1 MINHLKEVHRELY
14 LPQALDSAKPPFKVT
29 PINDPYLYTD
39 ANLYVDTFDSPN
51 QSVKVEVSNVGGGRL
66 NVERIRIPR
75 GFERWIKRVEGRQ
88 SATLTSNSEP
98 KEIELN
104 ILLEELPKLSSM
116 NVVKLTV
123 LSNSRRKT
131 FSEILLRV
139 HPPENQSTNLTLP
152 EYLNF
157 GEITVCKVSVTDC
170 HEDGEPRPSEF
181 LLIGDFTLNPPTRLE
196 ITQKDESSFDA
207 YIFTSKGELYYKLD
221 LRKPGVV
228 MPRQE
233 KSVIK
238 LKSFQQTVLLPI
250 VSQCIFSEH
259 AITSDSD
266 WLIVQPKIFT
276 TGYDIIDLP
285 VSVNVEKLEPGR
297 NYGEIVVADKKIQ
310 VWVWSKIV
318 NETALTLEKERP
330 NIHHVKQF
338 SEQEKPLPIEVVSA
352 DEPYQSLM
360 IFEDIDFQFP
370 LASDQRTGYLMG
382 DFNQWTPRTLFLEKR
397 DDGYGVTLS
406 VSEGIYRYHAE
417 IDGEMRL
424 DPTRLYEI
432 VCCQHGLASKLEI
445 NRAEQKV
452 TLQNR
457 SKQKLEIKLQSA
469 TKWMRIKPETIVL
482 PASKK
487 SEITAVFQPEH
498 LLPGIN
504 LGWLQMETVRE
515 PKRSL
520 HAPIYVIGMTNGA
533 VPILRT
539 KELDFP
545 QMEQGKVEGI
555 PLTIDIFGE
564 GELKGEIQPST
575 VLRFVE
581 GDLHIQNKTALEP
594 MAIAPL
600 VQVLT
605 EKSSNAYRKQI
616 SASLLTDCYLMNHR
630 VHRFKAKYDMIHL
643 VSDPP
648 ALYLPK
654 VYLFDDPQ
662 HVDITIKRSDG
673 KGNVACSV
681 EIPDALTEAGF
692 LKLMNNAA
700 ENSAGHCDF
709 VINPQAR
716 TNAERVSDTLRL
728 MDTNSGM
735 ALPIQFVADI
745 VGGEAKID
753 VNTQGQRLNPLSGGI
768 PLVITN
774 ISKNE
779 LRIFELRFKYLR
791 FYLSPHLTLQQRTL
805 LPGESIERFIK
816 MKATVGL
823 LGKRTVGLLG
833 RTTVKDTLIIRLND
847 PQFPKGVFEKE
858 IVAEI

>member
-1 MINHLKEVHRELY
+1 MINHLKEIHRELY
-14 LPQALDSAKPPFKVT
+14 LPQAPDSAKPPFKVT

-39 ANLYVDTFDSPN
+39 ANLYVDTFNSPN

-75 GFERWIKRVEGRQ
+75 GFERWIKRAERLQ

-98 KEIELN
+98 IKIELK
-104 ILLEELPKLSSM
+104 LFLKALPNPSSV

-139 HPPENQSTNLTLP
+139 HPLENQSTNLTLP
-152 EYLNF
+152 KYLNF
-157 GEITVCKVSVTDC
+157 GEITVCKVSVADC
-170 HEDGEPRPSEF
+170 REDAEAPPAEF

-207 YIFTSKGELYYKLD
+207 KIFTPRGELSYELD
-221 LRKPGVV
+221 LQKPGVV
-228 MPRQE
+228 MSGERQE
-233 KSVIK
+233 RYLQS
-238 LKSFQQTVLLPI
+238 LKQTVSI
-250 VSQCIFSEH
+250 ANVGQHRFSGQV
-259 AITSDSD
+259 ITSDSEW
-266 WLIVQPKIFT
+266 WLVAPSEISVG
-276 TGYDIIDLP
+276 GYDTTDLP

-297 NYGEIVVADKKIQ
+297 NCGEIVVADKKIQ

-318 NETALTLEKERP
+318 NETALTLEKEQP
-330 NIHHVKQF
+330 NIRHVEQF
-338 SEQEKPLPIEVVSA
+338 SEQEKSLPIEVVLA

-360 IFEDIDFQFP
+360 IFEDINFQFP

-382 DFNQWTPRTLFLEKR
+382 DFNQWAPRTLFLEKR

-406 VSEGIYRYHAE
+406 VSEGTYRYHAE

-424 DPTRLYEI
+424 DPARLYEI
-432 VCCQHGLASKLEI
+432 VCCQHGLASKLQI
-445 NRAEQKV
+445 NRTEQKV

-457 SKQKLEIKLQSA
+457 SKRKLEIKLQST
-469 TKWMRIKPETIVL
+469 TKWMRIKPDTIVL

-487 SEITAVFQPEH
+487 SEITAVFRPER
-498 LLPGIN
+498 LLPGLN
-504 LGWLQMETVRE
+504 LGWLQMETVKR

-533 VPILRT
+533 VPVLRT

-555 PLTIDIFGE
+555 PLAIDIFGE

-575 VLRFVE
+575 ALRFVE
-581 GDLHIQNKTALEP
+581 GDLHVQNKTALEP
-594 MAIAPL
+594 MAVAPL

-605 EKSSNAYRKQI
+605 ERPSNAYRKQI
-616 SASLLTDCYLMNHR
+616 WASLLTDCYLMNHR

-643 VSDPP
+643 VSDPL

-662 HVDITIKRSDG
+662 HVDIAIKRSDG

-681 EIPDALTEAGF
+681 EIPDALTETGF
-692 LKLMNNAA
+692 LKVKNNAA
-700 ENSAGHCDF
+700 ENNTGHCEF

-716 TNAERVSDTLRL
+716 TNAGRVSDTLRL
-728 MDTNSGM
+728 TDTNSGM

-753 VNTQGQRLNPLSGGI
+753 VNTQGQRLNLLSGGI

-774 ISKNE
+774 ISKTE
-779 LRIFELRFKYLR
+779 LRIFELRFKYRR
-791 FYLSPHLTLQQRTL
+791 FYLSPHLTSQQRTL

-823 LGKRTVGLLG
+823 LGKRTVSLLG

>member
-1 MINHLKEVHRELY
+1 MINHLKEIHRELY
-14 LPQALDSAKPPFKVT
+14 LPQASDSAEPPFRVT

-51 QSVKVEVSNVGGGRL
+51 QSVKVKVSNVGGGRL

-75 GFERWIKRVEGRQ
+75 GFDKWIQRTERPRPV
-88 SATLTSNSEP
+88 TLTSTSDP
-98 KEIELN
+98 IEIELK
-104 ILLEELPKLSSM
+104 LFLKALPNPSSV

-139 HPPENQSTNLTLP
+139 RPPENQSTNLILP

-157 GEITVCKVSVTDC
+157 GEITVCKVLIADC
-170 HEDGEPRPSEF
+170 REDAEAPPTEF
-181 LLIGDFTLNPPTRLE
+181 LLIEDFTLNPPTRLE

-207 YIFTSKGELYYKLD
+207 KIFTPKGELSYELD
-221 LRKPGVV
+221 LQKSGVV

-233 KSVIK
+233 KSGIK
-238 LKSFQQTVLLPI
+238 LKSFQQTVPVPI
-250 VSQCIFSEH
+250 VSQRIFSEH
-259 AITSDSD
+259 AVTSDSD

-297 NYGEIVVADKKIQ
+297 NCGELVVADKKIQ

-318 NETALTLEKERP
+318 NETALTLEKEQP
-330 NIHHVKQF
+330 NIHHVEQF

-406 VSEGIYRYHAE
+406 VSEGTYRYHAE

-424 DPTRLYEI
+424 DPARLYEI
-432 VCCQHGLASKLEI
+432 VCCQHGLASKLQI

-452 TLQNR
+452 TLRNR

-469 TKWMRIKPETIVL
+469 TKWMRIKPDTIVL

-487 SEITAVFQPEH
+487 SEITAVFQPER
-498 LLPGIN
+498 LLPGLN
-504 LGWLQMETVRE
+504 LGWLQMETVKE

-581 GDLHIQNKTALEP
+581 GDLHIRNKTALEP

-605 EKSSNAYRKQI
+605 ERPSNAYRKQI
-616 SASLLTDCYLMNHR
+616 WASLLTDCYLMNHR

-654 VYLFDDPQ
+654 VYLFDAPQ
-662 HVDITIKRSDG
+662 HADITIKRSDG

-681 EIPDALTEAGF
+681 EIPDALTQAGF

-700 ENSAGHCDF
+700 ENSTGHCEF

-774 ISKNE
+774 ISKTE

-791 FYLSPHLTLQQRTL
+791 FYLSPHLTSQQRTL

>member
-1 MINHLKEVHRELY
+1 MINHLKEIHRELY
-14 LPQALDSAKPPFKVT
+14 LPQASDSAEPPFRIT

-39 ANLYVDTFDSPN
+39 ANLYVDTFNSPS

-75 GFERWIKRVEGRQ
+75 GFERWIKRAERLQ

-98 KEIELN
+98 IKIELK
-104 ILLEELPKLSSM
+104 LFLKALPNPSSV
-116 NVVKLTV
+116 NVVKLTA

-139 HPPENQSTNLTLP
+139 CPPENQSATLTLP

-157 GEITVCKVSVTDC
+157 GDITVCKVSVADC
-170 HEDGEPRPSEF
+170 REDGEPQRAEF

-432 VCCQHGLASKLEI
+432 VCCQHGLASKLQI

-457 SKQKLEIKLQSA
+457 SKQKLELKLQSA

-487 SEITAVFQPEH
+487 SEITAVFRPER
-498 LLPGIN
+498 LLPGLN
-504 LGWLQMETVRE
+504 LGWLQMETVKR

-533 VPILRT
+533 VPVLRT

-555 PLTIDIFGE
+555 PLEIDIFGE

-575 VLRFVE
+575 ALRFMG
-581 GDLHIQNKTALEP
+581 GDLRVQTRTAFEP
-594 MAIAPL
+594 MTVAPL

-605 EKSSNAYRKQI
+605 ERPSNAYRKQI
-616 SASLLTDCYLMNHR
+616 SASLLTDCYLMNRR
-630 VHRFKAKYDMIHL
+630 VHRFTAKYDMIHL

-648 ALYLPK
+648 ALSFPK
-654 VYLFDDPQ
+654 VYLFDDPL
-662 HVDITIKRSDG
+662 HAAITVNRSDG

-681 EIPDALTEAGF
+681 GIPDALTEAGF
-692 LKLMNNAA
+692 LKVKNNAA
-700 ENSAGHCDF
+700 KNNTGHCEL
-709 VINPQAR
+709 ILNPRAR
-716 TNAERVSDTLRL
+716 TNTGRVSDTLHL

-735 ALPIQFVADI
+735 ALPIQFVVDI

-753 VNTQGQRLNPLSGGI
+753 VNAQGQHLNLLSGSI

-774 ISKNE
+774 IGKTE
-779 LRIFELRFKYLR
+779 LRIFELRFKYHR
-791 FYLSPHLTLQQRTL
+791 FYLSSHLTSQQRTL
-805 LPGESIERFIK
+805 LPGESLKRFIK
-816 MKATVGL
+816 MKITVGSI
-823 LGKRTVGLLG
+823 GKRTVGLLS
-833 RTTVKDTLIIRLND
+833 RTTVKDTLIVRLND
-847 PQFPKGVFEKE
+847 SQFPGGIFEKE